1 MGLEGKSSQEGPI
14 IKTALLVACI
24 GEGRAESDLE
34 RRSRRLKDLKKRI
47 GMKIG
52 CCVVVLV
59 YLLSCPEFFFIFTSS
74 SWAAVYSSPPIY
86 HSSRISSR
94 EILLLTRRSFSS
106 NGHIIRA
113 FTRSL
118 KQIQTSRPKISG
130 N

>member
-14 IKTALLVACI
+14 IRTALPVACK

-34 RRSRRLKDLKKRI
+34 RRCRRLKDLKKRI

-52 CCVVVLV
+52 CCVAMLVPLPVLSSV
-59 YLLSCPEFFFIFTSS
+59 FVFTS
-74 SWAAVYSSPPIY
+74 SWAAVYSSHPIY
-86 HSSRISSR
+86 HSSRTSLR